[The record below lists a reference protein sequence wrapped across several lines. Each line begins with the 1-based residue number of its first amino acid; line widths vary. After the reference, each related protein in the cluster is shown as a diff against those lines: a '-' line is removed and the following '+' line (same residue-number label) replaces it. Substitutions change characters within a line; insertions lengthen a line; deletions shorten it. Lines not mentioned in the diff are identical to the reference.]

1 MCFNPKYSL
10 NSTSAYALFNA
21 ETSASAW
28 SSVVPANG
36 DKPPIIHIYLSN
48 LEVLLQMD
56 VYHV

>member
-1 MCFNPKYSL
+1 MVKCVFNPKYSL

-36 DKPPIIHIYLSN
+36 DKPPINSYLSFK
-48 LEVLLQMD
+48 L
-56 VYHV
+56 